1 MEKEKETQI
10 EKTKK
15 QTNRDKVNSERKK
28 KLTEQIKRNK
38 EETNKQKEKKKSR
51 EHQRPVGI
59 SVLCFKKCHPLWL
72 PLQEAGA
79 CCQVTGHR

>member
-28 KLTEQIKRNK
+28 KN
-38 EETNKQKEKKKSR
+38 
-51 EHQRPVGI
+51 
-59 SVLCFKKCHPLWL
+59 
-72 PLQEAGA
+72 
-79 CCQVTGHR
+79 